1 MNLFPRSVRIVR
13 EKQTAKPAVSV
24 IVTLYDYARYVEDC
38 LTSIAKQTQQ
48 AIELIVVDDHSSD
61 AGLNVA
67 LAWLDRNEAALAGYK
82 VIAHTEN
89 MGLAYA
95 RDTAFEYASAERV
108 FVMDADNTL
117 YPRAIARC
125 MQAMDE
131 SAAAG
136 AYTQLEFFGDFQGIG
151 DADFWSK
158 ERFKPRN
165 YVDAMALVS
174 KAAWRKV
181 GGYTQLIANGW
192 EDYDFWCKF
201 IEHDLKCAFVPEI
214 LCRYR
219 IHGSSMS
226 RTETNPNASA
236 LILQMSL
243 RHPWLEL

>member
-1 MNLFPRSVRIVR
+1 MNLFPRPVRIVR

-24 IVTLYDYARYVEDC
+24 IVTLYNYARFVEEC
-38 LTSIAKQTQQ
+38 LTSIARQTQSG
-48 AIELIVVDDHSSD
+48 IELIVVDDKSTD
-61 AGLNVA
+61 AGLSVV
-67 LAWLDRNEAALAGYK
+67 LPWLDRNEDALAGCK

-89 MGLAYA
+89 MGLSYA
-95 RDTAFEYASAERV
+95 RNTAFEYASAPRV

-117 YPRAIARC
+117 YPRAIGRC

-131 SAAAG
+131 SASAG
-136 AYTQLEFFGDFQGIG
+136 AYTQLEFFGDHQGIG

-158 ERFKPRN
+158 ERFKPKN

-174 KAAWRKV
+174 KAAWEKV
-181 GGYTQLIANGW
+181 GGYSQLIANGW

-219 IHGSSMS
+219 IHGASMS
-226 RTETNPNASA
+226 RNETNPNAGA

-243 RHPWLEL
+243 RHPWLEM

>member
-1 MNLFPRSVRIVR
+1 MSFPRPVRIVR

-24 IVTLYDYARYVEDC
+24 VVTLYDYARYVEDC
-38 LTSIAKQTQQ
+38 LTSIVRQTQQ
-48 AIELIVVDDHSSD
+48 GIELIVVDDESND
-61 AGLNVA
+61 AGLNVV
-67 LAWLDRNEAALAGYK
+67 LAWLDRNESALAGYK
-82 VIAHTEN
+82 IIAHTEN

-95 RDTAFEYASAERV
+95 RNTAFEHASAERV
-108 FVMDADNTL
+108 FVMDADNAL
-117 YPRAIARC
+117 HPRAIARC
-125 MQAMDE
+125 MQAMNE

-136 AYTQLEFFGDFQGIG
+136 AYTQLEFFGEFQGIG

-158 ERFKPRN
+158 DRFKRKN
-165 YVDAMALVS
+165 YIDAMALVS
-174 KAAWRKV
+174 KAAWAKV

-192 EDYDFWCKF
+192 EDYDLWCKF
-201 IEHDLKCAFVPEI
+201 VEHDLKCAFVPEI

-226 RTETNPNASA
+226 RNETNPNAGA